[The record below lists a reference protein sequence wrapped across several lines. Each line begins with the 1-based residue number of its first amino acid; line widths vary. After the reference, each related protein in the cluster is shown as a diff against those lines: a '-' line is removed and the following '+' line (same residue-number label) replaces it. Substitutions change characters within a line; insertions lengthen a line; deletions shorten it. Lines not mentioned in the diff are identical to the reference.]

1 MNIIS
6 QNNLKS
12 INSQYYD
19 FFVNNGKIYAISK
32 NKKEK
37 IIMADYCY
45 DDVAKNVLRV
55 IKHRKYFSSYSG
67 KNIKFPK
74 FLDLIKNP
82 VGIFCLE
89 PFISNKS
96 DYQSNLA
103 EWLMKLDKII
113 SNENRYGGYVCFEE

>member
-45 DDVAKNVLRV
+45 DDIAKNVLRV
-55 IKHRKYFSSYSG
+55 IKHRKYFLSYSG
-67 KNIKFPK
+67 KDIKFPK

-82 VGIFCLE
+82 IGIFCLE
-89 PFISNKS
+89 SFISNGS

-103 EWLMKLDKII
+103 EWLMELDKII
-113 SNENRYGGYVCFEE
+113 SNENRYGGYVCFE